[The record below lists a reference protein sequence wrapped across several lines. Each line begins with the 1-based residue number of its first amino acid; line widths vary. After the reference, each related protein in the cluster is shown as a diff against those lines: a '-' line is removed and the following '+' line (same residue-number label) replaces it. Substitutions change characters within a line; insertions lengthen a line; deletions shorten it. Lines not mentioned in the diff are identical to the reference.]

1 MTTKPML
8 DILTQLA
15 ELQVQK
21 GTVWIAS
28 KAFPENDHMQSKAA
42 QYNNNLLGFVAYL
55 DSGHRSQLA
64 KWLATQM

>member
-1 MTTKPML
+1 MNNAQML
-8 DILTQLA
+8 EILTNLA

-28 KAFPENDHMQSKAA
+28 KAFPENDHIQSKAA

-64 KWLATQM
+64 KWLATQA

>member
-1 MTTKPML
+1 MNNAQML
-8 DILTQLA
+8 EILTNLA

-28 KAFPENDHMQSKAA
+28 KAFPENDRIQSKAA

-64 KWLATQM
+64 KWLANQA